1 MAYCSSVLGVTLPDW
16 IDPDNARTLALVVG
30 LAALVAIV
38 VVLRFVQKLV
48 LKLVMAAVLALVAL
62 VAFAAW
68 AERADLADCARTCE
82 CNVLGFDIE
91 IPADKNPNCDQAA

>member
-1 MAYCSSVLGVTLPDW
+1 VAYCSSVLGVTLPDW

-48 LKLVMAAVLALVAL
+48 LKLVMAAVLALVA
-62 VAFAAW
+62 FAAW

-91 IPADKNPNCDQAA
+91 IPADKNPNCAQAA

>member
-1 MAYCSSVLGVTLPDW
+1 MLGVTLPDF
-16 IDPDNARTLALVVG
+16 IDPDNARALALVIG
-30 LAALVAIV
+30 LAALVLIV
-38 VVLRFVQKLV
+38 VVLRFVQKLM
-48 LKLVMAAVLALVAL
+48 LKIAMTALLAL

-91 IPADKNPNCDQAA
+91 IPADKNPNCAQAA